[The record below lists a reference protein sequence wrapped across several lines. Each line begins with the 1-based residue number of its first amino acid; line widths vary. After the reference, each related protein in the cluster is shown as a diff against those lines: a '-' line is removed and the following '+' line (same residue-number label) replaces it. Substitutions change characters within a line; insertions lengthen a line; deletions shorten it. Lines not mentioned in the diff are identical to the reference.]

1 LEHPHIVRVL
11 DYGVERKTP
20 FLVMYY
26 APGGTLRQLHP
37 KGTRLPLPT
46 IVTYVKQVADALQ
59 YAHREKLIHR
69 DVKPENM
76 LMGRHNDVLLSD
88 FGIAVIAHST
98 SSQKVETMAG
108 TIAYT
113 APEQLQG
120 HPRPASDQY
129 SLGVVVYEWL
139 CGDRPFQGTLTE
151 VAMQHAM
158 MPPPSLRQKAMEIP
172 VEVEQVVMIALAKDP
187 EQRFASVQAFA
198 HALEQASLPNSQTV
212 PVVSQV
218 PDAPL
223 PLPKHRSKVW
233 TVLTDR
239 ISRRALLIGLSSLVV
254 VGGGLTGVELASKP
268 ARGTLFHT
276 FPQGDIVY
284 AVAWSPDGTRFASAD
299 NTAGV
304 QIWEAANGD
313 YVLTYSGHTPGASA
327 VAWSPDGQYIASA
340 GSDATVQV
348 WEALTKRKI
357 IPTIQTGHT
366 GYIKVV
372 NAVAW
377 SPDGK
382 YLASAGEDGYV
393 KVWDAMTGHLKYTYN
408 GHIGQ
413 NGGSSV
419 NAVAWSPDSMRIASA
434 SSDYTVQVWDA
445 TTGHHV
451 FPYPG
456 HSGEVQAVAWSPD
469 GSRLA
474 SGSADQTVQVWSP
487 SASGAL
493 RYSGHSNS
501 VEAVAWSSDGQH
513 LASGSDDMTVRVWDL
528 SSTGN
533 PYVYRGHTDVV
544 YAVAWSSGGFP
555 LPWSHEGQRL
565 ASGGKDT
572 AGGLISYANRNISN
586 RFPYPGGPVG
596 EALHLLA
603 RSHTGEYQYCAQA
616 ALDPGNNIGIHAI
629 PDHHRFLGVRVDGAQ
644 GSTHH
649 QRVRFA
655 DKVGLDARG
664 RADQRGYSPGRR
676 DDSSLAR
683 PHNIGIC
690 GNKTR
695 ASGHQA
701 DGTGNALKA
710 IHGRLPQYHVLRV
723 LVGQDIAYI
732 MQCCR
737 QPRLSDNIGASAGP
751 LRVQE
756 LRSSQRGGEDRFRG
770 HIQPHIGQPHLQVTR
785 CVQRVIGKNQ
795 ERNPLSSQALYK
807 LGCSRKK
814 CRTPHDDSIHID
826 QVILDTVHV
835 PPSIVCCLAYL
846 LSDLCIFLLFR
857 LILIHPCSVLV
868 IIGGETLIST

>member
-1 LEHPHIVRVL
+1 MFFGEKGDLAAHTGQDLYYVFESTAPGACYHREPHRPDQAYLSLHEVADLMEETLDHLLAEKAPRPELHSPDQVDGDVADVPFFPNPVAVELPPTVETLVDPVNRDFTHGRLGNYHLVRLLGEGGFAEVYLGEHVHLGTQAAIKVLHTQLTQSDIETFRDEARTIAHLEHPHIVRVL

-572 AGGLISYANRNISN
+572 AVRLW
-586 RFPYPGGPVG
+586 
-596 EALHLLA
+596 
-603 RSHTGEYQYCAQA
+603 QA
-616 ALDPGNNIGIHAI
+616 I
-629 PDHHRFLGVRVDGAQ
+629 
-644 GSTHH
+644 
-649 QRVRFA
+649 
-655 DKVGLDARG
+655 
-664 RADQRGYSPGRR
+664 
-676 DDSSLAR
+676 
-683 PHNIGIC
+683 
-690 GNKTR
+690 
-695 ASGHQA
+695 
-701 DGTGNALKA
+701 
-710 IHGRLPQYHVLRV
+710 
-723 LVGQDIAYI
+723 
-732 MQCCR
+732 
-737 QPRLSDNIGASAGP
+737 
-751 LRVQE
+751 
-756 LRSSQRGGEDRFRG
+756 
-770 HIQPHIGQPHLQVTR
+770 
-785 CVQRVIGKNQ
+785 
-795 ERNPLSSQALYK
+795 
-807 LGCSRKK
+807 
-814 CRTPHDDSIHID
+814 
-826 QVILDTVHV
+826 
-835 PPSIVCCLAYL
+835 
-846 LSDLCIFLLFR
+846 
-857 LILIHPCSVLV
+857 
-868 IIGGETLIST
+868 